1 METTRERLVRY
12 LNDAWAVEKGL
23 VPVLKDMSDDAN
35 DPQIKALFEQH
46 RQITHQQEEALEARI
61 RALGEEPSGSKGFF
75 SQFISQIGEFLHRAK
90 DDYDQTTQHL
100 MKAYA
105 TENFEC
111 AMYRSLEVYATEIGD
126 TDTANLARA
135 HMQQE
140 KDAAQKVW
148 ELIDAAARRPV
159 QVSTAVRDV
168 AA

>member
-1 METTRERLVRY
+1 MQDTRERLLRY
-12 LNDAWAVEKGL
+12 LDDAWAVEKGL
-23 VPVLKDMSDDAN
+23 VASLQDMANEVN
-35 DPQIKALFEQH
+35 DPQVKALFDGH
-46 RQITHQQEEALEARI
+46 RLVTHAQEEALEARI

-75 SQFISQIGEFLHRAK
+75 TQFMGKIGDFMHKAK
-90 DDYDQTTQHL
+90 DDYDQTTQDL
-100 MKAYA
+100 MKGFA

-126 TDTANLARA
+126 TETANLARA

-148 ELIDAAARRPV
+148 ELIDAAARRPAE
-159 QVSTAVRDV
+159 VSGITASR